1 MNDDKISDSNNIST
15 SVLITTTK
23 HVYKVTVTTTEKC
36 EGTNVKFAS
45 VLFNL
50 QHKQKRSEIYEM
62 KYFFIWVQRFVYI
75 YIIIY
80 LLFILLLVYKL
91 TFQ

>member
-1 MNDDKISDSNNIST
+1 MNDDNDKINDSNNIST
-15 SVLITTTK
+15 TNTTTTK
-23 HVYKVTVTTTEKC
+23 HAYKVTITTTEKC
-36 EGTNVKFAS
+36 EGTHVKFAS

-62 KYFFIWVQRFVYI
+62 KYFFIWVQKLYI
-75 YIIIY
+75 
-80 LLFILLLVYKL
+80 ILLLVYKL